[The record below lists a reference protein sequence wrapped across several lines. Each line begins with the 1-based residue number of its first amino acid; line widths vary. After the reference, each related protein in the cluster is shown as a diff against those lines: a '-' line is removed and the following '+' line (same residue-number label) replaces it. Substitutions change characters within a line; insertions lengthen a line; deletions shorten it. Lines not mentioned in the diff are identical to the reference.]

1 MASVEDLVGLY
12 MGFLVALPVALLGVA
27 ANLINAA
34 VFLHQGVK
42 DCVSVCLLALT
53 ISDLCSVLSGG
64 IIYTYNL
71 LIHFNVYSVIHSY
84 SFAYVVSYICSMFY
98 DISQAVMAFV
108 TLERCLCVAM
118 PLKFK
123 EIFTLRRAV
132 VIVSALY
139 IFTVAAYVPHYV
151 STGLI
156 SRWDPTTNTTRLF
169 LWVADYRPDVQL
181 YLRFFLQTVMA
192 ALCQAVVLVSTYVM
206 VRGLK
211 ESTKFRQRREVATP
225 PNVNG
230 ETKEDPSRTKKEVQ
244 AAKSDSGKEAIGKQG
259 QGQLLSEKNLRV
271 VKTVTALA
279 ILSLVC
285 NSVRLVVVLINR
297 VVSGL
302 ALGGRFHNVIILM
315 SVGTFVFQT
324 INASANILVYYN
336 MNASFRNTLKTLIIC
351 KIRSLS

>member
-71 LIHFNVYSVIHSY
+71 LIHFNVYSVIHPY
-84 SFAYVVSYICSMFY
+84 SFAYVVSYICTMFY

-108 TLERCLCVAM
+108 ALERCLCVAM

-123 EIFTLRRAV
+123 ELFTFRRAV

-139 IFTVAAYVPHYV
+139 IFTVAAYVPHYI
-151 STGLI
+151 SSGLVG
-156 SRWDPTTNTTRLF
+156 RWDPTTNTTRLF
-169 LWVADYRPDVQL
+169 LWVADYRPSVEL
-181 YLRFFLQTVMA
+181 YIRFFLQTSMA
-192 ALCQAVVLVSTYVM
+192 SLYQVIVLVSTYVM
-206 VRGLK
+206 VWSLERSARFRGRMDVIPPGTVTK
-211 ESTKFRQRREVATP
+211 GAQEGSTHSTGTVEGEKSE
-225 PNVNG
+225 PNQGVG
-230 ETKEDPSRTKKEVQ
+230 
-244 AAKSDSGKEAIGKQG
+244 GKQG
-259 QGQLLSEKNLRV
+259 HSQHMSDKNMRV

-279 ILSLVC
+279 VMSLLC
-285 NSVRLVVVLINR
+285 NSVRLVVVFLTKI
-297 VVSGL
+297 VSGMTF
-302 ALGGRFHNVIILM
+302 AGSYRNVVVLLT
-315 SVGTFVFQT
+315 VGTFVCQT
-324 INASANILVYYN
+324 INSSANILVYYN
-336 MNASFRNTLKTLIIC
+336 MNTSFRNTLKTMVTVTMC
-351 KIRSLS
+351 SP